1 VQLGFSHNRLIL
13 PRIHEHKRRK
23 ERKMKVKAMTPTM
36 RTVIGIGLTAAISV
50 ASSPAWSQSLIG
62 DGESWE
68 LRDRMAYTVH
78 PTGKMRALPIGD
90 KGMAMMIKRAKPVPR
105 GTVFFTRNGQL
116 YMMRGGGAYDRA
128 GNWKGHL

>member
-1 VQLGFSHNRLIL
+1 
-13 PRIHEHKRRK
+13 
-23 ERKMKVKAMTPTM
+23 MKVKAMTPTM
-36 RTVIGIGLTAAISV
+36 RTVIGIGLAAAISV